1 MKTTAEALA
10 TEAASVAHW
19 ARGITVRDKEEPA
32 LQCGVCQE
40 VYAELTPGNIAST
53 MGTAAAEHI
62 KTAHLDFWAELVV
75 HATQCLLAARTYW
88 EERRHT
94 IQPELRPTLRENE
107 LFTHWVNIYI
117 PCPSGCG
124 VEMHEALTE
133 DQIKDKDKLQVS
145 NEVADLFITHLAE
158 HLMVHTRRTITDLLS
173 QPL

>member
-19 ARGITVRDKEEPA
+19 ARGITVHDKEEPA

-40 VYAELTPGNIAST
+40 VYAVLTPGNIAST

-62 KTAHLDFWAELVV
+62 KTAHLDFWAELVA
-75 HATQCLLAARTYW
+75 HANKCLDAARICW
-88 EERRHT
+88 DRRNS
-94 IQPELRPTLRENE
+94 IRPDLRPTLRENE

-117 PCPSGCG
+117 PCPTGCG
-124 VEMHEALTE
+124 VELHEALAE

-145 NEVADLFITHLAE
+145 DEVADLFITRLAE
-158 HLMVHTRRTITDLLS
+158 HLMAHPRRTITDLLS